1 MGEILPD
8 TVASI
13 PDPVIEARKVLDSN
27 SLHFETFPPNC
38 FCRTCR
44 TSQAMEVLRQAMALN
59 QIRTALMK
67 LSPIFLIAFGA
78 LLFTHAAAAD
88 DRIHYGRDVRPLL
101 SRYCLACHGP
111 DEAARKA
118 DLRLDLRD
126 AATQSLQSGERAI
139 VAGDP
144 ERSEM
149 LRRLLSADPDVAMPP
164 ADYGRKPTPEEIA
177 ILNTW
182 ITQGAEY
189 TQHWAYIKP
198 VRPESPAVSD
208 PAWIANPVDAFVMAR
223 LDQEMLK
230 PSAPAEKI
238 SLLRR
243 ISLDLTGL
251 PPTLAEAD
259 AFADDASPDAVGM
272 AVDRFLAKPSYG
284 ERWTAMWLDLARYG
298 DSQGYIHDPPRT
310 IWRWR
315 DWMIESLNHNMPYD
329 QLTIE
334 LLAGDLL
341 PDATPSQ
348 IIATGFHRN
357 TTNNTEGGSVAE
369 EYRHASVVDRVNTT
383 AQVWLG
389 STLACAQCHSHK
401 YDPFSHKEYY
411 QLFAV
416 FNGTEDNN
424 AEPPT
429 LDVAQIGRDAD
440 YAGSLAKLQDAR
452 SYHDTVTQKI
462 DAAFANWHTSA
473 DTTALPQELSSLLAK
488 TVKQRTNEETEKLIA
503 HHRSLSKE
511 WTDSKVAVDAGQA
524 ELANLSTSTL
534 VMKEIGQRETHVALR
549 GDYKSLGEVVTP
561 GVPVVFNPVPEGVKL
576 DRLGLAKWIMHPDNP
591 LAARVAVNRLW
602 QEVFGIGIVE
612 TAEEFGNQGEPP
624 SHPELLDWLATE
636 LIRSGWD
643 TKHMLK
649 LMVCSSTYRQA
660 SHVTTELYQR
670 DPLNR
675 LLARGP
681 RVRLSAE
688 TLRDQALC
696 VSGLLSSK
704 MYGPPVHPPQPVNGL
719 AAAFGASTDWETSKG
734 DDRYRRALYTRWRRN
749 LPYPSMIA
757 FDAPERSVCS
767 VRRIRTNT
775 PLQALVTLNDPVFVE
790 AAQGLARR
798 ILAEG
803 GDSVSSRATFAL
815 RLCLTRQPT
824 DAEVTRVV
832 TVFES
837 AKISLVGNLGQ
848 ATALATNPLGPLPA
862 GIDPT
867 DAAAWTVVGNVM
879 MNLDEFLAK
888 R

>member
-1 MGEILPD
+1 MKYSLIML
-8 TVASI
+8 AS
-13 PDPVIEARKVLDSN
+13 
-27 SLHFETFPPNC
+27 
-38 FCRTCR
+38 
-44 TSQAMEVLRQAMALN
+44 
-59 QIRTALMK
+59 
-67 LSPIFLIAFGA
+67 FGA
-78 LLFTHAAAAD
+78 WPFTHMAAAD
-88 DRIHYGRDVRPLL
+88 DLIHYGRDVRPLL

-118 DLRLDLRD
+118 DLRLDIRET
-126 AATQSLQSGERAI
+126 ATQPLQSGERAI

-144 ERSEM
+144 DHSAM
-149 LRRLLSADPDVAMPP
+149 LRRLLSSDPDFAMPP
-164 ADYGRKPTPEEIA
+164 AEYNRKPTSDEIA
-177 ILNTW
+177 ILKTW

-189 TQHWAYIKP
+189 SQHWAYIKP

-208 PAWIANPVDAFVMAR
+208 PAWITNPIDAFVLAR
-223 LDQEMLK
+223 LDQEGLK
-230 PSAPAEKI
+230 PSAPAEKL

-243 ISLDLTGL
+243 ISLDLAGL
-251 PPTLAEAD
+251 PPTLVEAD
-259 AFADDASPDAVGM
+259 AFADDSSPEAIGI
-272 AVDRFLAKPSYG
+272 AVDRILAKPSYG

-315 DWMIESLNHNMPYD
+315 DGMIESLNNNMPYD
-329 QLTIE
+329 QLTME

-348 IIATGFHRN
+348 LIATGFHRN
-357 TTNNTEGGSVAE
+357 TTNNTEGGSIAE

-411 QLFAV
+411 ELFAV

-429 LDVAQIGRDAD
+429 LDVAQIGHDAD
-440 YAGSLAKLQDAR
+440 YAATLAKLQDAR
-452 SYHDTVTQKI
+452 LNHDPVTQKV
-462 DAAFANWHTSA
+462 DAGFADWEKSA
-473 DTTALPQELSSLLAK
+473 DRKALPQGLASLLDKA
-488 TVKQRTNEETEKLIA
+488 VEQRSKEESDTLIA
-503 HHRSLSKE
+503 HLRSLSKE
-511 WTDSKVAVDAGQA
+511 WTDSKAAIDAGQA

-549 GDYKSLGEVVTP
+549 GDYRSVGEVVTP
-561 GVPVVFNPVPEGVKL
+561 GVPAVFNRVPEGVRL
-576 DRLGLAKWIMHPDNP
+576 DRLELAKWITHPDNP

-612 TAEEFGNQGEPP
+612 SAEEFGTQGEPP

-636 LIRSGWD
+636 FIRSGWD

-649 LMVCSSTYRQA
+649 LMVSSSTYRQS
-660 SHVTTELYQR
+660 SHVTPELYQR

-688 TLRDQALC
+688 TLRDQALFAA
-696 VSGLLSSK
+696 GLLSSK

-803 GDSVSSRATFAL
+803 GDSVSAQATFAL
-815 RLCLTRQPT
+815 RLCLIRQPT
-824 DAEVTRVV
+824 DAEAIRVA

-837 AKISLVGNLGQ
+837 ARTSLAGNLSQ
-848 ATALATNPLGPLPA
+848 ATALGTNPLGPLPA

-867 DAAAWTVVGNVM
+867 DAAAWTVVGNVL

>member
-1 MGEILPD
+1 M
-8 TVASI
+8 
-13 PDPVIEARKVLDSN
+13 KH
-27 SLHFETFPPNC
+27 SL
-38 FCRTCR
+38 
-44 TSQAMEVLRQAMALN
+44 
-59 QIRTALMK
+59 
-67 LSPIFLIAFGA
+67 IFFISFGA
-78 LLFTHAAAAD
+78 LLFTHEAAAD

-111 DEAARKA
+111 DEATRKA
-118 DLRLDLRD
+118 DLRLDLRET
-126 AATQSLQSGERAI
+126 ATQPLQSGERAI

-144 ERSEM
+144 DRSEM

-164 ADYGRKPTPEEIA
+164 ADYGRKPTPDEIA

-208 PAWIANPVDAFVMAR
+208 PAWVANPIDAFVLAR
-223 LDQEMLK
+223 LDQAVLK
-230 PSAPAEKI
+230 PSTPAERL

-251 PPTLAEAD
+251 PPTLAEAH
-259 AFADDASPDAVGM
+259 AFADDSGPDAVGM
-272 AVDRFLAKPSYG
+272 AVDRLLAKPSYG

-315 DWMIESLNHNMPYD
+315 DWMIESLNNNMPYD

-357 TTNNTEGGSVAE
+357 TTNNTEGGSNAE

-411 QLFAV
+411 QLFAI

-424 AEPPT
+424 SEPPT
-429 LDVAQIGRDAD
+429 LDVAQIGRDAE
-440 YAGSLAKLQDAR
+440 YAAALAKLQDAR
-452 SYHDTVTQKI
+452 LNH
-462 DAAFANWHTSA
+462 
-473 DTTALPQELSSLLAK
+473 
-488 TVKQRTNEETEKLIA
+488 
-503 HHRSLSKE
+503 
-511 WTDSKVAVDAGQA
+511 DAGQA
-524 ELANLSTSTL
+524 ELAKLSTSTL

-549 GDYKSLGEVVTP
+549 GDYKSIGEVVMP
-561 GVPVVFNPVPEGVKL
+561 GVPVVFNPVPEGVRL
-576 DRLGLAKWIMHPDNP
+576 DRLGLAKWITHPDNP

-602 QEVFGIGIVE
+602 QEVFGIGLVE

-649 LMVCSSTYRQA
+649 LMVCSSTYRQS
-660 SHVTTELYQR
+660 SHVATKLYQR

-688 TLRDQALC
+688 TLRDQALF

-734 DDRYRRALYTRWRRN
+734 DDRWRRALYTRWRRN

-803 GDSVSSRATFAL
+803 GDSVSNQAKFAF
-815 RLCLTRQPT
+815 RICLTRQPT
-824 DAEVTRVV
+824 DAELTRVV

-837 AKISLVGNLGQ
+837 ARTSLAGNPIQ
-848 ATALATNPLGPLPA
+848 ATALGTNPLGPLPA

-867 DAAAWTVVGNVM
+867 DAAAWTVVGNVL

>member
-1 MGEILPD
+1 MKSRLRIFQNMAVLYFL
-8 TVASI
+8 S
-13 PDPVIEARKVLDSN
+13 ARGL
-27 SLHFETFPPNC
+27 
-38 FCRTCR
+38 
-44 TSQAMEVLRQAMALN
+44 
-59 QIRTALMK
+59 TAISFHPTRICLMK
-67 LSPIFLIAFGA
+67 NVCLFLVSYGA
-78 LLFTHAAAAD
+78 LIFTHTASAD
-88 DRIHYGRDVRPLL
+88 DRIEYGTDVRPLL
-101 SRYCLACHGP
+101 SKYCLACHGP
-111 DEAARKA
+111 DAAARKA
-118 DLRLDLRD
+118 DLRLDIQ
-126 AATQSLQSGERAI
+126 ATATQSLASGARAV

-144 ERSEM
+144 EHSEM
-149 LRRLLSADPDVAMPP
+149 LRRLFSSDQAVAMPP
-164 ADYGRKPTPEEIA
+164 ADYGKKPTPDEIA
-177 ILNTW
+177 VLKTW

-189 TQHWAYIKP
+189 TEHWAYVKP
-198 VRPESPAVSD
+198 KRPEVPAVSD
-208 PAWIANPVDAFVMAR
+208 PAWISNPLDAFILAR
-223 LDQEMLK
+223 LEQAGLH
-230 PSAPAEKI
+230 PSAPGEKL

-243 ISLDLTGL
+243 MSLDLTGL

-259 AFADDASPDAVGM
+259 AFASDSNADAVGM
-272 AVDRFLAKPSYG
+272 AVERLLAKPAYG
-284 ERWTAMWLDLARYG
+284 ERWAAMWLDLARYG

-315 DWMIESLNHNMPYD
+315 DGMIESLNSNMPYD

-341 PDATPSQ
+341 AAATPAQ
-348 IIATGFHRN
+348 MIATGFHRN
-357 TTNNTEGGSVAE
+357 TTNNTEGGSSAE

-401 YDPFSHKEYY
+401 YDPFSHAEYY
-411 QLFAV
+411 QMFAI

-429 LDVAQIGRDAD
+429 LEVAQLGRDAD
-440 YAGSLAKLQDAR
+440 YALALVQRQNAKIKHDEVTQKVDINRADWESSVDSTTLSQELAASLAKPREQR
-452 SYHDTVTQKI
+452 S
-462 DAAFANWHTSA
+462 
-473 DTTALPQELSSLLAK
+473 
-488 TVKQRTNEETEKLIA
+488 NEETEKLVA
-503 HHRSLSKE
+503 HHRSLSRE
-511 WTDSKVAVDAGQA
+511 WTDSKAAMDAGQA

-534 VMKEIGQRETHVALR
+534 VMKEIGQRETHIALR
-549 GDYKSLGEVVTP
+549 GDYKSLGPLVTP
-561 GVPVVFNPVPEGVKL
+561 GVPVVFNPMPEGVKF
-576 DRLGLAKWIMHPDNP
+576 DRLGLAKWIIDPDNP

-612 TAEEFGNQGEPP
+612 TAEEFGNQGERP

-636 LIRSGWD
+636 FISSGWD

-649 LMVCSSTYRQA
+649 IMVSSSAYRQS
-660 SHVTTELYQR
+660 SHVSPELYQR

-688 TLRDQALC
+688 TLRDQALF
-696 VSGLLSSK
+696 VAGLLSSK

-719 AAAFGASTDWETSKG
+719 AAAFGASTDWETSQG

-775 PLQALVTLNDPVFVE
+775 PLQALVTLNDSVFVE
-790 AAQGLARR
+790 AAQGLSRR

-803 GDSVSSRATFAL
+803 GDSVLSRATFAL
-815 RLCLTRQPT
+815 RLCLTRQPS

-832 TVFES
+832 AVFES
-837 AKISLVGNLGQ
+837 ACTSFANDTTQ
-848 ATALATNPLGPLPA
+848 ATALATKPLGPLPA
-862 GIDPT
+862 GIDPR
-867 DAAAWTVVGNVM
+867 DAAAWTVVGNVL

>member
-1 MGEILPD
+1 ML
-8 TVASI
+8 AS
-13 PDPVIEARKVLDSN
+13 
-27 SLHFETFPPNC
+27 
-38 FCRTCR
+38 
-44 TSQAMEVLRQAMALN
+44 
-59 QIRTALMK
+59 
-67 LSPIFLIAFGA
+67 FGA
-78 LLFTHAAAAD
+78 WPFTHMAAAD
-88 DRIHYGRDVRPLL
+88 DFIHYGRDVRPLL

-118 DLRLDLRD
+118 DLRLDIRET
-126 AATQSLQSGERAI
+126 ATQPLQSGERAI

-144 ERSEM
+144 DHSAM
-149 LRRLLSADPDVAMPP
+149 LRRLLSSDPDFAMPP
-164 ADYGRKPTPEEIA
+164 AEYNRKPTSDEIA
-177 ILNTW
+177 ILKTW

-189 TQHWAYIKP
+189 SQHWAYIKP

-208 PAWIANPVDAFVMAR
+208 PAWITNPIDAFVLAR
-223 LDQEMLK
+223 LDQEGLK
-230 PSAPAEKI
+230 PSAPAEKL

-243 ISLDLTGL
+243 ISLDLAGL
-251 PPTLAEAD
+251 PPTLVEAD
-259 AFADDASPDAVGM
+259 AFADDSSPEAIGI
-272 AVDRFLAKPSYG
+272 AVDRILAKPSYG

-315 DWMIESLNHNMPYD
+315 DGMIESLNNNMPYD
-329 QLTIE
+329 QLTME

-348 IIATGFHRN
+348 LIATGFHRN
-357 TTNNTEGGSVAE
+357 TTNNTEGGSIAE

-411 QLFAV
+411 ELFAV

-429 LDVAQIGRDAD
+429 LDVAQIGHDAD
-440 YAGSLAKLQDAR
+440 YAATLAKLQDAR
-452 SYHDTVTQKI
+452 LNHDPVTQKV
-462 DAAFANWHTSA
+462 DAGFADWEKSA
-473 DTTALPQELSSLLAK
+473 DRKALPQGLASLLDKA
-488 TVKQRTNEETEKLIA
+488 VEQRSKEESDTLIA
-503 HHRSLSKE
+503 HLRSLSKE
-511 WTDSKVAVDAGQA
+511 WTDSKAAIDAGQA

-549 GDYKSLGEVVTP
+549 GDYRSVGEVVTP
-561 GVPVVFNPVPEGVKL
+561 GVPAVFNRVPEGVRL
-576 DRLGLAKWIMHPDNP
+576 DRLELAKWITHPDNP

-612 TAEEFGNQGEPP
+612 SAEEFGTQGEPP

-636 LIRSGWD
+636 FIRSGWD

-649 LMVCSSTYRQA
+649 LMVSSSTYRQS
-660 SHVTTELYQR
+660 SHVTPELYQR

-688 TLRDQALC
+688 TLRDQALFAA
-696 VSGLLSSK
+696 GLLSSK

-803 GDSVSSRATFAL
+803 GDSVSAQATFAL
-815 RLCLTRQPT
+815 RLCLIRQPT
-824 DAEVTRVV
+824 DAEAIRVA

-837 AKISLVGNLGQ
+837 ARTSLAGNLSQ
-848 ATALATNPLGPLPA
+848 ATALGTNPLGPLPA

-867 DAAAWTVVGNVM
+867 DAAAWTVVGNVL